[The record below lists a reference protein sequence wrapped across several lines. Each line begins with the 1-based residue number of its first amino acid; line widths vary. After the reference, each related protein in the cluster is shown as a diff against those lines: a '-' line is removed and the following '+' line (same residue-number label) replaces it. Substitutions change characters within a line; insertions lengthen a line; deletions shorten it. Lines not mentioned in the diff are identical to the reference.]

1 MRLYLH
7 RKILIGFTTSIIIL
21 FLLAAISLLF
31 FKGFLDTV
39 EWGSRAR
46 ELMFNLERSSALVS
60 QIESVSTDFKI
71 DENNNSITSL
81 KELTISFSENM
92 RAIISLT
99 KDEIN
104 KEKISELQIL
114 ANSLI
119 HQTKMSTE
127 PDSAGAS
134 VIGELARSIIILVNR
149 IQAEENLL
157 IKDRSIKAGVWF
169 RQFAFTFLLLV
180 TFILLLMTFLIIKVN
195 RTLKLRFETEGKIK
209 AAELSTRKANAEL
222 ESFSS
227 SVSHDLR
234 APLRTI
240 AGYAEILKKSQGPH
254 LTPDGNRLIAIII
267 SNSLTMEKLIDDLL
281 NLSKVNR
288 DTLTRTTV
296 DMELFV
302 KPIWN
307 EVLKQAGNPEVEI
320 VWKELGRANIDIN
333 LFRQVWINIFS
344 NAIKY
349 SGKKEKAQ
357 VEVGTITR
365 NAGRTYYV
373 KDNGAG
379 FDMKYSDKLFG
390 AFQRLHKQSE
400 FEGTGVGLALVK
412 RIVERHKGKVWAE
425 SIVKEGAT
433 FYFTIPDSLKPE

>member
-1 MRLYLH
+1 
-7 RKILIGFTTSIIIL
+7 
-21 FLLAAISLLF
+21 
-31 FKGFLDTV
+31 
-39 EWGSRAR
+39 
-46 ELMFNLERSSALVS
+46 
-60 QIESVSTDFKI
+60 
-71 DENNNSITSL
+71 
-81 KELTISFSENM
+81 
-92 RAIISLT
+92 
-99 KDEIN
+99 
-104 KEKISELQIL
+104 
-114 ANSLI
+114 
-119 HQTKMSTE
+119 MSTE